1 MDLNKYYLEFGEDE
15 SKYLQLVAKIKDMII
30 SGKLEY
36 DEKLPAIRSLSNKL
50 NISNATVVRVYNIL
64 EQAGY
69 ISKRKGSGT
78 YVSYRRKITKNIDL
92 DNKDMYRLDGGR
104 SPVDIFPVED
114 FKRAI
119 NTAVEEDFSMIL
131 AYDDGDGLKE
141 LKKSFSKYLSKFK
154 IMSREENIMVI
165 SGGQQGIDIVCKSLI
180 NYSDPVF
187 IESPS
192 YSGAIEVLKSR
203 GAKIISIPMLSD
215 GLDIGILKLKL
226 EKIRPKL
233 LYVMP
238 NFQNPTG
245 ISYSTYKKKKLI
257 ELAQEY
263 DFYILEDDF
272 ISDFRF
278 MSEDNMP
285 MKTYDTYNRV
295 IYIKSFSKILMP
307 GLRLGLMN
315 LPLEL
320 SSRMHIS
327 KYSTDISTSPLIQ
340 KAMYYYMEM
349 PAWKENLMVMEKNY
363 CEKYKLANKYIRS
376 RLDGLVSI
384 VENDGGL
391 NFFIELRRGYYS
403 RDFVDFI
410 YKKGVVV
417 QSGAKYFDN
426 DIDDRYFRV
435 NIVSE
440 NISRIRE
447 AINIIRQGLI
457 EFYDAG
463 K

>member
-1 MDLNKYYLEFGEDE
+1 MDLNKYYIEFVDGE
-15 SKYLQLVAKIKDMII
+15 SKYIQLVAKIKDMIV

-36 DEKLPAIRSLSNKL
+36 DEKLPAIRSISNKL
-50 NISNATVVRVYNIL
+50 NISNATVVKVYNIL
-64 EQAGY
+64 EQGGY
-69 ISKRKGSGT
+69 ISKRGGSGT
-78 YVSYRRKITKNIDL
+78 YVSYRYQKTKDPDL
-92 DNKDMYRLDGGR
+92 DREDMYRLDGGH

-119 NTAVEEDFSMIL
+119 NATMEEDFSMIF
-131 AYDDGDGLKE
+131 AYDDGDGIRE
-141 LKKSFSKYLSKFK
+141 LKKSFSKYLSRFK

-165 SGGQQGIDIVCKSLI
+165 SGAQQGIDVVCKSLI

-192 YSGAIEVLKSR
+192 YSGAIDVLKSR
-203 GAKIISIPMLSD
+203 GAKIISIPMLND
-215 GLDIGILKLKL
+215 GIDIGILKLKL

-272 ISDFRF
+272 ISDFKF
-278 MSEDNMP
+278 MSKDNMP
-285 MKTYDTYNRV
+285 MKTYDHNNRV

-307 GLRLGLMN
+307 GLRLGLMCV
-315 LPLEL
+315 PLEL
-320 SSRMHIS
+320 TNRMHIS

-340 KAMYYYMEM
+340 KAMYHYMEM
-349 PAWKENLMVMEKNY
+349 PAWKENMLVMEKKY
-363 CEKYKLANKYIRS
+363 CEKYRVISNYIKT
-376 RLDGLVSI
+376 RLSGLVS
-384 VENDGGL
+384 VVPNDGGL
-391 NFFIELRRGYYS
+391 NFFLELKRGYYS
-403 RDFVDFI
+403 RNFVDFMV
-410 YKKGVVV
+410 KKGVMVK
-417 QSGAKYFDN
+417 SGAKYFDN
-426 DIDDRYFRV
+426 EIDDRYFRV
-435 NIVSE
+435 NIVGES
-440 NISRIRE
+440 IDRIKE
-447 AINIIRQGLI
+447 AIDLIRSGLI
-457 EFYDAG
+457 EFYQTN